1 MSKIIAYDFSTVQKF
16 MEAEVLAYDKQIT
29 QMLTF
34 EDWKCRAFPN
44 LLENPKK
51 FNVTPYKYGTP
62 IRISPTGLQMMH
74 IIDEHQ
80 RELQDIEFNCPKEQQ
95 DFRKTQLL
103 KQLFKPVKEFVI
115 DKPIYIE
122 GCTSEGVATQVP
134 IWFDTTVDA
143 VNVRPGFA
151 NLDSSRPATFPLS
164 DQVVHAMAGGRTG
177 AGKSVLLNDIIV
189 TLLLEYAPWELD
201 LMLAD
206 FKIVELSRYG
216 NRFPTPHVS
225 VIAAT
230 SSTEF
235 ALSVF
240 NYMVDEMN
248 ARQAVFTAAGVTN
261 LKGFRKKFDL
271 VMPRTVLIADE
282 FVQMYENVKLSE
294 SAGNDKADEQ
304 KKAINMAISAV
315 SRLGRS
321 MGMHMLLSSQNMEG
335 QLDDQTAGQFAGGI
349 TLGATASVSNSL
361 IGNPAGALLEGKGKA
376 YMNLNKV
383 GKRPDQNVLCWVP
396 FIQDSVSDE
405 EAARGKLSYLQ
416 EVLKICCD
424 KAEEYNW
431 DRKPFMYNEREPLAY
446 QEFVEQ
452 CRFARN
458 LFDNPQEGSEIKN
471 QIYKDITIACLPL
484 GREVVYKEN
493 PVAVLHLKR
502 RPRNNLIV
510 AAQDELTKLYM
521 LKLLATGFKMYPVKH
536 FMISADISVSR
547 QLGFDS
553 ILKDFTESPKAAIP
567 KKYFDMVKS
576 RSELLKLQ
584 MTFLDAGIKRC
595 WDDKLAYDF
604 CLSSLPQTVVRGANL
619 GIVNRLVQS
628 YEYDIISLRS
638 VEGIKNA
645 AEASGFNLGSTEVDL
660 MAQLLVKLSKLK
672 NTILALTKD
681 VNAVLTAAMFS
692 QIVIWWIGADQIEG
706 ADEYESRAAVKA
718 FFNECC
724 QVGIFNIVSADKWG
738 NLSALSA
745 GCNYVLERCSKDFF
759 LNVELPRNI
768 NINMNSF
775 QLHDRD
781 EKSRAII
788 RLFSM

>member
-1 MSKIIAYDFSTVQKF
+1 MSKIISYDFSTVQKF
-16 MEAEVLAYDKQIT
+16 MEAEVLAYDKQVT
-29 QMLTF
+29 QMLPF

-51 FNVTPYKYGTP
+51 FNVTPYKYGTR
-62 IRISPTGLQMMH
+62 IRISPTGLQLMH
-74 IIDEHQ
+74 IIDAHQ
-80 RELQDIEFNCPKEQQ
+80 KELQDIEFNCPKEQQ

-115 DKPIYIE
+115 DKPIYID
-122 GCTSEGVATQVP
+122 GCTSDGVATQVP

-143 VNVRPGFA
+143 VNLRPGFA

-177 AGKSVLLNDIIV
+177 AGKSVLLNDLIV

-248 ARQAVFTAAGVTN
+248 ARQAVFTASGVTSI
-261 LKGFRKKFDL
+261 KEFRKKFDL

-321 MGMHMLLSSQNMEG
+321 MGMHMLLSSQNMDG

-383 GKRPDQNVLCWVP
+383 GKKPEQNVLCWVP
-396 FIQDSVSDE
+396 FIQDKVSDE
-405 EAARGKLSYLQ
+405 EAANGKLSYLQ

-424 KAEEYNW
+424 KAEEYGW

-446 QEFVEQ
+446 QEFLTQ
-452 CRFARN
+452 CEFARN
-458 LFDNPQEGSEIKN
+458 LFDNPCEGSDIKN
-471 QIYKDITIACLPL
+471 QIYKDTTLACLPL
-484 GREVVYKEN
+484 GREVIYKEN
-493 PVAVLHLKR
+493 PVAVMHLKR

-510 AAQDELTKLYM
+510 AAQDELTKLYI

-536 FMISADISVSR
+536 FMISADVSVSR
-547 QLGFDS
+547 QLGFENV
-553 ILKDFTESPKAAIP
+553 LRDFSESPKAAIP
-567 KKYFDMVKS
+567 RKYFDMVKS
-576 RSELLKLQ
+576 RTELLRLQ

-595 WDDKLAYDF
+595 WDDKLGFDY
-604 CLSSLPQTVVRGANL
+604 CLSKLPQSTVRGADL
-619 GIVNRLVQS
+619 GSITRFAES
-628 YEYDIISLRS
+628 YSYDLIPFKC
-638 VEGIKNA
+638 VEGIQVA
-645 AEASGFNLGSTEVDL
+645 AEASGFNLGKSEIDL
-660 MAQLLVKLSKLK
+660 LAQMLVNLSKLK
-672 NTILALTKD
+672 NTMLSITKD
-681 VNAVLTAAMFS
+681 INVVLTAAMFS
-692 QIVIWWIGADQIEG
+692 QIVIWWIGADQIDGTE
-706 ADEYESRAAVKA
+706 DYDSRAAIKA

-724 QVGIFNIVSADKWG
+724 QVGIFNIVVADKWA
-738 NLSALSA
+738 NLSSISE
-745 GCNYVLERCSKDFF
+745 GCNYILERCSKDFF
-759 LNVELPRNI
+759 LDVGLPRNI

-775 QLHDRD
+775 QLHDR
-781 EKSRAII
+781 EVKSRAII